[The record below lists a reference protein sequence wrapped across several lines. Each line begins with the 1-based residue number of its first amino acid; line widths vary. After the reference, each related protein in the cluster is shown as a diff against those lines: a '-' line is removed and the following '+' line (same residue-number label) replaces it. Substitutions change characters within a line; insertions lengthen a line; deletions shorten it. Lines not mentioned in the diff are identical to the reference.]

1 MSIIASGIS
10 YRHSHR
16 PTLFENVTFIV
27 ADGAKVSLIGPNG
40 AGKSTLLQLLAGRL
54 TPATGS
60 IVTSSHPYF
69 IPQQTVPDGRNVAG
83 LLGAADK
90 LRALRAIYAGS
101 VDPADFETLDDDWTI
116 EERCRAALD
125 EWGLRRVGPD
135 TPAAAQGGGE
145 RTKAMLAGWSLH
157 DPEIVLLDEP
167 TNHLDRTAR
176 TQLYDHI
183 GRTHAT
189 LVVVSHD
196 IALLDLLHTTCELTA
211 AGIRRYGG
219 NYDFYRARRDTEEQA
234 LTDRIEAEQSALRAA
249 RKQAQEVRERQER
262 RAAQGERSKSNA
274 GQARILVNA
283 RGAQAQNSAARLRD
297 RHAAIID
304 RTTERLAELR
314 ARQERRSELKIDFDD
329 AALHTGKQL
338 IRAEGL
344 NYGYADGTPLW
355 SRPIDLEIR
364 SGDRVHVAGDNG
376 SGKTTL
382 VRRLLGELAP
392 TAGRVTRSPFTSV
405 YLDQE
410 YRALDTS
417 VSVLEMAERH
427 NTHHL
432 ADHEI
437 KIRLDRALFP
447 HTTWDNPCRTL
458 SGGERMRLMLC
469 CLMLSNHVP
478 DLFVLDEPT
487 NNLDIG
493 SLAILTD
500 TLRNYRGTLL
510 VVSHDDRFVR
520 EIGATHT
527 VELPLAPSEE
537 RPRRTAGFAT
547 LQRRS
552 NSARPPS

>member
-69 IPQQTVPDGRNVAG
+69 IPQQTVPDGRSIAG

-135 TPAAAQGGGE
+135 TPAAA
-145 RTKAMLAGWSLH
+145 
-157 DPEIVLLDEP
+157 
-167 TNHLDRTAR
+167 
-176 TQLYDHI
+176 
-183 GRTHAT
+183 
-189 LVVVSHD
+189 
-196 IALLDLLHTTCELTA
+196 
-211 AGIRRYGG
+211 
-219 NYDFYRARRDTEEQA
+219 
-234 LTDRIEAEQSALRAA
+234 
-249 RKQAQEVRERQER
+249 
-262 RAAQGERSKSNA
+262 
-274 GQARILVNA
+274 
-283 RGAQAQNSAARLRD
+283 
-297 RHAAIID
+297 
-304 RTTERLAELR
+304 
-314 ARQERRSELKIDFDD
+314 
-329 AALHTGKQL
+329 
-338 IRAEGL
+338 
-344 NYGYADGTPLW
+344 
-355 SRPIDLEIR
+355 
-364 SGDRVHVAGDNG
+364 
-376 SGKTTL
+376 
-382 VRRLLGELAP
+382 
-392 TAGRVTRSPFTSV
+392 
-405 YLDQE
+405 
-410 YRALDTS
+410 
-417 VSVLEMAERH
+417 
-427 NTHHL
+427 
-432 ADHEI
+432 
-437 KIRLDRALFP
+437 
-447 HTTWDNPCRTL
+447 L

-510 VVSHDDRFVR
+510 VISHDDRFVR

-537 RPRRTAGFAT
+537 RP
-547 LQRRS
+547 
-552 NSARPPS
+552 